1 MSEPASGRR
10 PSVASRAAGLD
21 LNLLRVF
28 VAIYEARSL
37 TGAARVMY
45 VTQPAIS
52 QSLAR
57 LRRDLED
64 DLFFREARRMAP
76 TPFAEELYPS
86 IRGALEGIDGAIST
100 RGFDPRAS
108 ARRFRMALSEL
119 GELYWFA
126 PIAAAVAAAG
136 DGIGLE
142 TEALDHATIAD
153 RLTRG
158 AVDLA
163 INSGPIHGDFE
174 THTIKTEQYVVLMSA
189 GHPLATRPLDFDAY
203 RGADQ
208 VSVARDSGRPH
219 VDNALALLG
228 GASPPRFSVNHF
240 STLPSLLE
248 NSELIATTPRSLAEA
263 WSRTRPLVYR
273 ALPFHI
279 DPVEVK
285 LYARSA
291 HSDAPALRWFQSTI
305 LAAVTAE
312 PRLRLA
318 PALPFRS
325 PDGDAGRPVRR
336 G

>member
-1 MSEPASGRR
+1 MSASESVRPSSEPTRT
-10 PSVASRAAGLD
+10 AGLD

-64 DLFFREARRMAP
+64 DLFVREARQMAP
-76 TPFAEELYPS
+76 TPFAEEVYPS
-86 IRGALEGIDGAIST
+86 IRGALEGIDGAIAT
-100 RGFDPRAS
+100 RGYDPRS
-108 ARRFRMALSEL
+108 STRRFRMALSEL

-136 DGIGLE
+136 DGLCLE

-163 INSGPIHGDFE
+163 INSGPIRGDFE

-189 GHPLATRPLDFDAY
+189 SHPLATRQVDFDAY
-203 RGADQ
+203 RTADH
-208 VSVARDSGRPH
+208 VVVARDSGRPH
-219 VDNALALLG
+219 VDNALAKLG
-228 GASPPRFSVNHF
+228 GTPVPRFSVNHF
-240 STLPSLLE
+240 STLPTLLE
-248 NSELIATTPRSLAEA
+248 SSELIASVPRSLAEV
-263 WSRTRPLVYR
+263 WTVTRPLVYR

-285 LYARSA
+285 LYARTA
-291 HSDAPALRWFQSTI
+291 HSDAPALRWFQNTI
-305 LAAVTAE
+305 LAAVMAE
-312 PRLRLA
+312 PSLRLA
-318 PALPFRS
+318 PDLP
-325 PDGDAGRPVRR
+325 
-336 G
+336 